1 MSAPA
6 QAISVPSTSTVSF
19 NTTRS
24 SSTASVNKIN
34 NPQNFETP
42 FSFFSWKHTT
52 STLSDCPFVGR
63 VPPLANHSPHSLF
76 IDTKLNKGISEKAI
90 FDFFRK
96 DLLGIVP
103 YPDENFVQLTFAS
116 QTAFETY
123 LNQSPIQI
131 NNKPIHLSPPRNYPR
146 KSLVI
151 HLHGLPIIQ
160 KSVIHNAINTSLS
173 PFCTVKEIAPI
184 VYTDSDILTTKWDA
198 VVSPLPDKKIPV
210 HLKILN
216 CPIALTWF
224 NSDPVCL
231 HCKAP
236 GHSHHVC
243 PQHKIH
249 LSLRPPNDART
260 YAQATSQQLNHKTNL
275 LSQHSS
281 STPLL
286 QPNSQSTPSMPPTTT
301 TQSTS
306 SNLVFVDETL
316 TAMESVMSTSSEN
329 SDNANYFDSEMTLDS
344 NNENTYENTNNLN
357 MNETSDV
364 QTSNDTKHND
374 DNSDTNMQTDTS
386 HLSPKLSS
394 SASLNYAPLSSQNS
408 DPNDTNPYHTVTR
421 SSIKKQR
428 TN

>member
-1 MSAPA
+1 
-6 QAISVPSTSTVSF
+6 
-19 NTTRS
+19 
-24 SSTASVNKIN
+24 
-34 NPQNFETP
+34 
-42 FSFFSWKHTT
+42 
-52 STLSDCPFVGR
+52 
-63 VPPLANHSPHSLF
+63 
-76 IDTKLNKGISEKAI
+76 
-90 FDFFRK
+90 
-96 DLLGIVP
+96 
-103 YPDENFVQLTFAS
+103 
-116 QTAFETY
+116 
-123 LNQSPIQI
+123 
-131 NNKPIHLSPPRNYPR
+131 
-146 KSLVI
+146 
-151 HLHGLPIIQ
+151 
-160 KSVIHNAINTSLS
+160 
-173 PFCTVKEIAPI
+173 
-184 VYTDSDILTTKWDA
+184 
-198 VVSPLPDKKIPV
+198 
-210 HLKILN
+210 
-216 CPIALTWF
+216 
-224 NSDPVCL
+224 
-231 HCKAP
+231 
-236 GHSHHVC
+236 
-243 PQHKIH
+243 
-249 LSLRPPNDART
+249 PPNDART

-357 MNETSDV
+357 VNETSDV